1 MRQSTSPLR
10 SQSPRK
16 SATTKRQRE
25 EQKQEGLCCL
35 VKKKDRLRADEVI
48 EYFKMLVKTADKLKD
63 PLNDIETIFKKIEAW
78 KDSYGNLDQQEKMI
92 AQKFD
97 NSVA

>member
-1 MRQSTSPLR
+1 M
-10 SQSPRK
+10 
-16 SATTKRQRE
+16 
-25 EQKQEGLCCL
+25 
-35 VKKKDRLRADEVI
+35 KKKDRLRADEVI

>member
-1 MRQSTSPLR
+1 
-10 SQSPRK
+10 
-16 SATTKRQRE
+16 
-25 EQKQEGLCCL
+25 

>member
-1 MRQSTSPLR
+1 
-10 SQSPRK
+10 
-16 SATTKRQRE
+16 
-25 EQKQEGLCCL
+25 
-35 VKKKDRLRADEVI
+35 
-48 EYFKMLVKTADKLKD
+48 MLVKTADKLKD